1 MRYVWSDFGVLKEY
15 KEDDLYVWAINHAG
29 DKRKISKKKYKN
41 YELIKSKLKSLTG
54 KPCVI
59 RTSQNTSDWS
69 ALTWFSDI
77 SINSK
82 GSIDLLSINLNSE
95 ETEEIAVLEK
105 KIDQYEKLLEEER
118 QAMLKVVEQ
127 VQDEKEKNNKLQ
139 NEISEHLI
147 ELSKLKSELAS
158 DYEILSTK
166 EQNSVNE
173 ESKKISDIRIVD
185 TMQAIEVA
193 KNSHPRRELA
203 LRFGLILP
211 DHIKRLDVKVLENI
225 DRNNYLVEFL
235 DNGIKASMSIGFD
248 RKLFAKSF
256 RNLIDGWFVKFED
269 VIGEPEGLYKDRKD
283 LSLEQLVKIHEEV
296 CKKIDF
302 VDETLQ
308 PKIRILGNE
317 DNNTTSRI
325 NRKFYMQYD
334 GKNIDTWSEKLVVGQ
349 TYLVFRSNKANY
361 AYFVWRVEKDE
372 GVAIVYNP
380 SVHKNAVSAV

>member
-41 YELIKSKLKSLTG
+41 YDLIKLKLKSLTG

-82 GSIDLLSINLNSE
+82 GSIDILSVDLNSDE
-95 ETEEIAVLEK
+95 AEEIGVLEK
-105 KIDQYEKLLEEER
+105 KLEQYEKLLEEER

-127 VQDEKEKNNKLQ
+127 VQEEKEKNNKLQ

-173 ESKKISDIRIVD
+173 ESKKIRNIRIVD

-211 DHIKRLDVKVLENI
+211 NHIKRLDVKVLENI
-225 DRNNYLVEFL
+225 NKNNYLVEFL
-235 DNGIKASMSIGFD
+235 DNGTKALISIGFD

-256 RNLIDGWFVKFED
+256 RNLIDGWFVKFEE

-283 LSLEQLVKIHEEV
+283 LSLEQLVEIYEKVCQKIEF
-296 CKKIDF
+296 IDQ
-302 VDETLQ
+302 TSQ

-317 DNNTTSRI
+317 TANTISRI

-334 GKNIDTWSEKLVVGQ
+334 GKNIDTWSEKLVEGQ
-349 TYLVFRSNKANY
+349 IYLVFRSKKANY
-361 AYFVWRVEKDE
+361 GNFVWRVEKDE
-372 GVAIVYNP
+372 GGPIVYNP
-380 SVHKNAVSAV
+380 IIHKNAVSAL